1 MGKSGYCDAT
11 KNFFAI
17 TAENGRLG
25 DLADI
30 MGKFEE
36 LQRAAKGEIF
46 AGITVADELTAAQ
59 KKSLEKSL
67 GSFMSKG
74 SKVSISYTVKPEI
87 LGGLI
92 VDVGDKHINMSILS
106 RIQQLQQVLNQPI

>member
-1 MGKSGYCDAT
+1 MPPKVSAPPPNPTLTCDC
-11 KNFFAI
+11 FFCASFSSLFLPI
-17 TAENGRLG
+17 SS
-25 DLADI
+25 
-30 MGKFEE
+30 
-36 LQRAAKGEIF
+36 GEIF
-46 AGITVADELTAAQ
+46 AEITVADELSAAQ

-106 RIQQLQQVLNQPI
+106 RIQQLQQVLNQPIAM